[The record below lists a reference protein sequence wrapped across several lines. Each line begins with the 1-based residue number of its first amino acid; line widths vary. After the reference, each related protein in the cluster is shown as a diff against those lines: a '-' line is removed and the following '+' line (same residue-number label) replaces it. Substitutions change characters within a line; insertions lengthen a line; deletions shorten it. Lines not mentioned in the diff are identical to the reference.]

1 MQTTDQNPTKRSH
14 SDSRKEIDP
23 AAGAPSANLFVK
35 RKISGDQARESI
47 QRPSITFWKD
57 AWLRLQK
64 NKIALTAGAYIIF
77 LSLASLILPTVLHY
91 SYEEQEV
98 WNKHMPPSLGESA
111 IVIDSNSS
119 SYVPVKAAPSETIA
133 TPSSTAAVTT
143 DPPAAPAKVE
153 ALGEPLSSGVAIK
166 WTQVDG
172 AEGYRVYRSI
182 AKDTLGVPLYD
193 GRADGLS
200 YLDRSGLNSGETY
213 FYAVTAFNAF
223 GDSLPSPLLEV
234 VPKLALSLTDALKID
249 GNATVG
255 SVIQTNPHY
264 LGTDYLGRDMFA
276 RVMSGA
282 RISLFIGFAAPT
294 LYVLLGIIYGCISGY
309 FGGLVDNIMMRIAD
323 LITTVPEL
331 LIVIMLQV
339 VLGSGPTT
347 LIIALVMGAWPGIGQ
362 QIRGE
367 VLRIREMEFVH
378 AAEVLGTPFRKV
390 IFRHMLPNVMGTVL
404 VLFSIAIPRAIFAE
418 AFLSFIGLGIAPPT
432 PSLGSVTR
440 EGAKVFLA
448 YPHELVIPAL
458 LLSLTVLAF
467 NLLGDGLRD
476 ALDPKLRGAK

>member
-1 MQTTDQNPTKRSH
+1 METTDQANQKRSGDV
-14 SDSRKEIDP
+14 SKTDATYSS
-23 AAGAPSANLFVK
+23 GGPSANLFVK
-35 RKISGDQARESI
+35 RKNLGNQAHESI
-47 QRPSITFWKD
+47 QRPSITFWQD
-57 AWLRLQK
+57 AWLRLRG
-64 NKIALTAGAYIIF
+64 NKVALSAGAFIALLTLSSIF
-77 LSLASLILPTVLHY
+77 VPMILNY
-91 SYEEQEV
+91 GYEEQEV
-98 WNKHMPPSLGESA
+98 WNKHMPPSLGEQA
-111 IVIDSNSS
+111 LVIDSDIS
-119 SYVPVKAAPSETIA
+119 SYVPVSAPEQSPEAAAAQA
-133 TPSSTAAVTT
+133 TAVVT
-143 DPPAAPAKVE
+143 DPPMAPAALEV
-153 ALGEPLSSGVAIK
+153 LGEPLTIGVGVK
-166 WTQVDG
+166 WAQVEG
-172 AEGYRVYRSI
+172 ADGYRVYRSI
-182 AKDTLGVPLYD
+182 ASDTLGVPLYD
-193 GRADGLS
+193 SRAGSLS
-200 YLDRSGLNSGETY
+200 YYDRSNLSPGETY
-213 FYAVTAFNAF
+213 YYAVTAFNAF
-223 GDSLPSPLLEV
+223 GDSAPSSLLKV
-234 VPKLALSLTDALKID
+234 TPKLALSLNDALKID
-249 GNATVG
+249 GNAKVG
-255 SVIQTNPHY
+255 STIVTNPHY

-294 LYVLLGIIYGCISGY
+294 IYVLLGIIYGCISGY
-309 FGGLVDNIMMRIAD
+309 FGGLIDNIMMRIAD

-367 VLRIREMEFVH
+367 VLRLREMEFVH
-378 AAEVLGTPFRKV
+378 AAAVLGTPFRKV

-448 YPHELVIPAL
+448 YPHELVIPAV
-458 LLSLTVLAF
+458 LLSVTVLAF

-476 ALDPKLRGAK
+476 ALDPKLRGAN